1 MVNELNF
8 CILKVFFSTLS
19 KKAMEITKQYLND
32 LTYAFIGCCINVHKE
47 LGPGLLENVYHQCL
61 IEELKYENISFK
73 SELEVPVKY
82 RGKFIETKLKADLFL
97 EDCLVVVLKSVKKF
111 EPIFDAQILTYMNI
125 LKAPKGILVNFNC
138 LNIFK
143 EGQKTFVNDYFR
155 ELSEK

>member
-1 MVNELNF
+1 
-8 CILKVFFSTLS
+8 
-19 KKAMEITKQYLND
+19 MEITKQYLND

-97 EDCLVVVLKSVKKF
+97 EDCLVVELKSVKKF